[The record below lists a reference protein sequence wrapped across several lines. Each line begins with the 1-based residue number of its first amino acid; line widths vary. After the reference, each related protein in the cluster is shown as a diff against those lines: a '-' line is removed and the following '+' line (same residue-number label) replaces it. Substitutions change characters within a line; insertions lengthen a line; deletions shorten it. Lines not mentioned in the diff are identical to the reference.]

1 MTSMHLAIEQLL
13 KHFRMFDATNLAA
26 AKEAFDDVVRAL
38 RLFVL
43 PSKGPTTHTQRIAH
57 RAAWEL
63 MQAIDDARESFFA
76 PGTDHANSLEPVV
89 RALRALATLLDV
101 GSLAVMG

>member
-1 MTSMHLAIEQLL
+1 MHLAVERLLEQL
-13 KHFRMFDATNLAA
+13 RMHDPKNLDA
-26 AKEAFDDVVRAL
+26 AKEAFDDIAGAL

-43 PSKGPTTHTQRIAH
+43 PSKGSTTHTQRIAH

-63 MQAIDDARESFFA
+63 LQAVDDAKEAFFH
-76 PGTDHANSLEPVV
+76 PGTSYPNSLEPVV

-101 GSLAVMG
+101 VSLAVMG